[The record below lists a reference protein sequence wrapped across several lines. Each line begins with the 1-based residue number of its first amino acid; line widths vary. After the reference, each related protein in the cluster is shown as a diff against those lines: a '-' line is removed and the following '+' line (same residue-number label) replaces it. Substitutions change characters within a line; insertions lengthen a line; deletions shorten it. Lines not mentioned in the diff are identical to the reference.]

1 MVRGALWAGAV
12 VTAGMIGAILYG
24 FLAGSFGDEGGQ
36 ILDLAWGRV
45 TLIDLYLG
53 LSLIGTWIAWR
64 ERSIAR
70 TFPWFVGLVGLGSL
84 AAGAYVLLA
93 ALRAKT
99 PEDFFFGNR

>member
-1 MVRGALWAGAV
+1 MTGGALWAGAV
-12 VTAGMIGAILYG
+12 VTAGMVGAIIYG

-53 LSLIGTWIAWR
+53 LSLFGMWIGWR

-70 TFPWFVGLVGLGSL
+70 TVPWIAGLVGLGSL

-93 ALRAKT
+93 AIRAETK
-99 PEDFFFGNR
+99 EDFFFGTR

>member
-1 MVRGALWAGAV
+1 MVRGAMWAGAV

-53 LSLIGTWIAWR
+53 LSLFGTWIGWR
-64 ERSIAR
+64 ERSILR
-70 TFPWFVGLVGLGSL
+70 TFPWIVGLVGLGSL
-84 AAGAYVLLA
+84 AAGLYVLLA
-93 ALRAKT
+93 ATRSETK
-99 PEDFFFGNR
+99 EDFFFGTR

>member
-1 MVRGALWAGAV
+1 MVRGAMWAGAV
-12 VTAGMIGAILYG
+12 VTAGMIGAVLYG

-53 LSLIGTWIAWR
+53 LSLIGTWIGWR
-64 ERSIAR
+64 ERSILR
-70 TFPWFVGLVGLGSL
+70 TFPWIVGLIGLGSL

-93 ALRAKT
+93 AVRSETK
-99 PEDFFFGNR
+99 EDFFFGTR

>member
-1 MVRGALWAGAV
+1 MVHGARWAGAV
-12 VTAGMIGAILYG
+12 VTAGMVGAILYG
-24 FLAGSFGDEGGQ
+24 FLAGSFGEEGGQ

-53 LSLIGTWIAWR
+53 LTLIGTWIAWR

-70 TFPWFVGLVGLGSL
+70 TFPWIVGLVGLGSL

-93 ALRAKT
+93 ALRSNSK
-99 PEDFFFGNR
+99 EEFFFGSR

>member
-1 MVRGALWAGAV
+1 MVRGAMWAGAV

-53 LSLIGTWIAWR
+53 LSLFGTWIGWR
-64 ERSIAR
+64 ERSILR
-70 TFPWFVGLVGLGSL
+70 TFPWIVGLIGLGSL

-93 ALRAKT
+93 AVRSETK
-99 PEDFFFGNR
+99 EDFFFGTR

>member
-12 VTAGMIGAILYG
+12 VTAGMVGAILYG

-36 ILDLAWGRV
+36 LLDLAWGRV

-70 TFPWFVGLVGLGSL
+70 TFPWIVGLVGLGSL
-84 AAGAYVLLA
+84 AAGLYVLVA
-93 ALRAKT
+93 AIRADST
-99 PEDFFFGNR
+99 EDFFLGAR